1 MSKKAI
7 IYTSY
12 HHKNTFNLI
21 KGAVNESDY
30 HWYNLLEDNVEI
42 NLSNY
47 DVVIFGSGIYAF
59 RMHEKMLVFIKEH
72 KKELL
77 NKRIGVVIT
86 SGMKKDK
93 SFKKKVIKLFSE
105 ISIDVK
111 VFWAQGF
118 NTFGFFKLFGGTGK
132 NRPTKEDMTRLK
144 EFIKENNL

>member
-1 MSKKAI
+1 MNKKAI

-30 HWYNLLEDNVEI
+30 DWYNLLEDSEKI

-59 RMHEKMLVFIKEH
+59 RMHEKMLAFIKEH
-72 KKELL
+72 EKELV

-86 SGMKKDK
+86 SGMKRDK
-93 SFKKKVIKLFSE
+93 GLKKKIIKLFNS
-105 ISIDVK
+105 INIDVK

-132 NRPTKEDMTRLK
+132 NRPNKEDMTRLK
-144 EFIKENNL
+144 EFIKENKL